1 MAFAPNYP
9 HTGSQISGDSTGKNR
24 TRSSVSTNI
33 IIQVNGSPVGAIQ
46 KLDYAET
53 RAVKFIDELGTDGH
67 VDSCPE
73 KAVQVAGN
81 CTRIKFDNMGIAA
94 AFSRGF
100 VHVSAQRIPF
110 DIHIID
116 VFASDENDAAG
127 FEDGNGTV
135 VTVLKKVWIKSI
147 TNAFSSTD
155 FVISQ
160 SMTFEAETVFSIMSN
175 NGTAVTAVGARVLAN
190 TQFDQF
196 EIQADTGQR
205 RGALDAAGLINAVA
219 NM

>member
-1 MAFAPNYP
+1 
-9 HTGSQISGDSTGKNR
+9 
-24 TRSSVSTNI
+24 
-33 IIQVNGSPVGAIQ
+33 
-46 KLDYAET
+46 
-53 RAVKFIDELGTDGH
+53 
-67 VDSCPE
+67 
-73 KAVQVAGN
+73 
-81 CTRIKFDNMGIAA
+81 MGIAA

-116 VFASDENDAAG
+116 VFASDENDAADFAG
-127 FEDGNGTV
+127 GNGTV
-135 VTVLKKVWIKSI
+135 VTILKKVWIKSI
-147 TNAFSSTD
+147 ANAFKSD
-155 FVISQ
+155 NFVISQ
-160 SMTFEAETVFSIMSN
+160 TMIFEAETVFSIMSN
-175 NGTAVTAVGARVLAN
+175 NGTAVPAVGARLLAN